1 MKNLIIRLFTIIV
14 TVIILFVVK
23 EFAYSDF
30 VIVFLLL
37 IGLVFNYKVTDNF
50 YDSISNYFFWII
62 MFLLIIIFK
71 KINFIT
77 LLDSFL
83 VLVALKTFVLIINYL
98 KYKKVTVPS
107 SYLSKIWFFTFFMYQ
122 AEIVLNST
130 HGLKNL
136 CFFLG
141 IISIVETL
149 IIIVRNKKWKPN
161 VISFW

>member
-1 MKNLIIRLFTIIV
+1 MKNLIIRLFIIIV

-30 VIVFLLL
+30 AIVFLLL

-50 YDSISNYFFWII
+50 YDAISNYFFWII
-62 MFLLIIIFK
+62 LFLLIIIFK

-83 VLVALKTFVLIINYL
+83 VLVVLKTFVLIINYL
-98 KYKKVTVPS
+98 KYKKITVPS
-107 SYLSKIWFFTFFMYQ
+107 SFLSKIWFFTFFMYQ
-122 AEIVLNST
+122 VEIVLNST

-141 IISIVETL
+141 VISIVETF
-149 IIIVRNKKWKPN
+149 IIIVRNKKWKPT